1 VRKKIF
7 SLHVYEKKIFTYKNF
22 FRKTFSLSGGKR
34 RASFQK
40 QKILL
45 ITPFFNSDVK
55 EPVF

>member
-1 VRKKIF
+1 MK
-7 SLHVYEKKIFTYKNF
+7 KKIFTYKNF